1 MIYGVYVGFLLCF
14 YGGYKTSTIIL
25 KQKGLMI
32 NFSLLNFPTFLNN
45 EEKLEEKIVIGKRFS
60 RASHAKNPLLDTS
73 YNSNRCT

>member
-32 NFSLLNFPTFLNN
+32 NFSLFNFPTSLNN
-45 EEKLEEKIVIGKRFS
+45 EEKLEEKIVI
-60 RASHAKNPLLDTS
+60 
-73 YNSNRCT
+73 

>member
-32 NFSLLNFPTFLNN
+32 KFSLFNFPIFPHFPTSLNN
-45 EEKLEEKIVIGKRFS
+45 EEKLEEKIVYWKEI
-60 RASHAKNPLLDTS
+60 
-73 YNSNRCT
+73 

>member
-25 KQKGLMI
+25 KQKALMN
-32 NFSLLNFPTFLNN
+32 NFSLFNFPTFPHFLTSLNN

-60 RASHAKNPLLDTS
+60 RA
-73 YNSNRCT
+73 